1 MQLFRSVF
9 AVNEKVFAGHGMQL
23 DSAVAAGVERYLP
36 APQLMHS
43 EDPASELYV
52 PAGQALQ
59 PSPGRVEHA
68 VFSGITYR
76 RSSFETVCI
85 SLSVR
90 CMSQISSCDR
100 SQSLVCAPF
109 PFPKQLMHR
118 FLVRPASMALILS
131 CCVVPAHSP
140 ALPSDLVLVPLAIPL
155 MSTFS
160 GTTPP
165 FLLHMTTQSAVGSM
179 FASAVLATAV

>member
-1 MQLFRSVF
+1 
-9 AVNEKVFAGHGMQL
+9 
-23 DSAVAAGVERYLP
+23 
-36 APQLMHS
+36 
-43 EDPASELYV
+43 
-52 PAGQALQ
+52 
-59 PSPGRVEHA
+59 
-68 VFSGITYR
+68 
-76 RSSFETVCI
+76 
-85 SLSVR
+85 
-90 CMSQISSCDR
+90 
-100 SQSLVCAPF
+100 
-109 PFPKQLMHR
+109 
-118 FLVRPASMALILS
+118 MALILS